1 MDCGVV
7 GTVAAGIV
15 KITVASVSQ
24 RLFLVSGAEAIN
36 PQQYQQARTS
46 PEFRRQQT
54 SSPAIFSCP
63 NLQVCRELV
72 DTKSRLEK
80 TTEDLMSNQAAFRAL
95 EDQVRA
101 ILCSF
106 SLPSNVA
113 DVAFSCKKRKKQPRA
128 GVCSCAAGMKLHQ
141 NFRKH

>member
-1 MDCGVV
+1 MDCGII

-15 KITVASVSQ
+15 NITVASVSQ

-63 NLQVCRELV
+63 NLQVCRELA

-95 EDQVRA
+95 EDQVRSL
-101 ILCSF
+101 LCS
-106 SLPSNVA
+106 SSA
-113 DVAFSCKKRKKQPRA
+113 KQR
-128 GVCSCAAGMKLHQ
+128 
-141 NFRKH
+141 R